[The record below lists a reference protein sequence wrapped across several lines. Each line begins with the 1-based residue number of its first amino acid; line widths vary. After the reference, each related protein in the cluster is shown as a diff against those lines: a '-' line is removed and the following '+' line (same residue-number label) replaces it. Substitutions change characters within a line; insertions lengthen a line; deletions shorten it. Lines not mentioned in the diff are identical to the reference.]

1 MLGASKLLPG
11 LKFMLNEVRTNIGL
25 ANSVIV
31 IWGLTLLGCGSSN
44 ADATSKVIAPIAAS
58 DLGARSQ
65 AAAAP
70 PSKPVPQPKPRPGA
84 RTKVLARAGDRSY
97 DKTFDDLRFEMTVD
111 DKFTRSMLTQ
121 EIEALHGQKIRI
133 RGYILPTPQNH
144 GIKQFVL
151 VRDNQECCFGPG
163 AALYDCILVEM
174 KSGKTADFTIRP
186 IAIEGEFEIREFVI
200 DGKHL
205 AIYHVDAD
213 SAG

>member
-1 MLGASKLLPG
+1 MDKFALIKGWRGIVLAASAS
-11 LKFMLNEVRTNIGL
+11 L
-25 ANSVIV
+25 A
-31 IWGLTLLGCGSSN
+31 GGCSSEET
-44 ADATSKVIAPIAAS
+44 AAHRAVAVTPSAQAAPLAAAGIAATTS
-58 DLGARSQ
+58 
-65 AAAAP
+65 
-70 PSKPVPQPKPRPGA
+70 QPKPRPGA
-84 RTKVLARAGDRSY
+84 KTKVLARAGDRSY
-97 DKTFDDLRFEMTVD
+97 DKTFDDLRFEMTVG
-111 DKFTRSMLTQ
+111 DKFTRAMLTK
-121 EIEALHGQKIRI
+121 EIESLHGQKIRI

-174 KSGKTADFTIRP
+174 KSGTTADFTIRP

>member
-1 MLGASKLLPG
+1 MRKFAFSIPWLGTILVTVVTVVCVG
-11 LKFMLNEVRTNIGL
+11 CD
-25 ANSVIV
+25 SVSTSAPRAAPQ
-31 IWGLTLLGCGSSN
+31 GGSSR
-44 ADATSKVIAPIAAS
+44 ADSLATTGIATSAA
-58 DLGARSQ
+58 
-65 AAAAP
+65 
-70 PSKPVPQPKPRPGA
+70 KPKPRPGA
-84 RTKVLARAGDRSY
+84 KTKVLARAGDRSY
-97 DKTFDDLRFEMTVD
+97 DRTFDDLRFEMTVG
-111 DKFTRSMLTQ
+111 DKFKRSMLTK

-174 KSGKTADFTIRP
+174 KSGKSADFTIRP
-186 IAIEGEFEIREFVI
+186 IAIEGVFEIREFVI

-205 AIYHVDAD
+205 AIYHVDAE

>member
-1 MLGASKLLPG
+1 MD
-11 LKFMLNEVRTNIGL
+11 KFVLINGWRG
-25 ANSVIV
+25 IV
-31 IWGLTLLGCGSSN
+31 F
-44 ADATSKVIAPIAAS
+44 AAS
-58 DLGARSQ
+58 ATLVCGCSSEETAAQRSVAVTPSAQ
-65 AAAAP
+65 AAPLAAAGMAATAT
-70 PSKPVPQPKPRPGA
+70 QPKPRPGA
-84 RTKVLARAGDRSY
+84 KTKVLARAGDRSY
-97 DKTFDDLRFEMTVD
+97 DKTFDDLRFAMTVG
-111 DKFTRSMLTQ
+111 DKFQRTMLTK

-174 KSGKTADFTIRP
+174 KRGKTADFTIRP